1 MNFLIDEL
9 YSKFYGNVSD
19 TDTDDDLDTD
29 TEDTVGKDTVVNNTV
44 GTNTVGDLPPMYLSE
59 DKLSK
64 TVKVETSNTVI
75 EKPSV
80 VCKCDVSTFI
90 TISQFR
96 ELSSKMDNTL
106 KEYKTT
112 QDKLKGELSKCI
124 YNIRELKKTNRIRI
138 NLLNYLLYMSNFH
151 SVMCLVCTNN
161 TSSHNCR
168 MSYTLIPRF
177 RSGGGSVF
185 NYNSLTTFVMGLDD
199 NCLNYFS
206 NVNLQYINDRLSNYN
221 NNKESDKYVI
231 FNEALE
237 TDKLVYNLLWKVKKN
252 V

>member
-1 MNFLIDEL
+1 MNFLIDEI

-19 TDTDDDLDTD
+19 TDTDTDDDLDSDSDKETD
-29 TEDTVGKDTVVNNTV
+29 DTVGN
-44 GTNTVGDLPPMYLSE
+44 NTVGDLPPMYISE
-59 DKLSK
+59 DK
-64 TVKVETSNTVI
+64 TVKVETSSNTVI

-138 NLLNYLLYMSNFH
+138 NLLNYLLYMSNLH
-151 SVMCLVCTNN
+151 SVMCLVCTHN